1 MKGYRGRVGGGY
13 ADESEFVCALK
24 QLVQKQG
31 RKAWYTRSLYLWL

>member
-1 MKGYRGRVGGGY
+1 MKEYRGVGGEAY
-13 ADESEFVCALK
+13 TDESELVCALK